1 MKPYFFLQSGDT
13 YHLKV
18 NPSCSKYTHEET
30 VRYPC
35 ILHARILM
43 DTPMRSP
50 FQILD
55 HSMTIDCKEDVIKTH
70 KCKIVCTKMAWSG
83 HIITT
88 PPPPT
93 PLPSLPRHSPVPTV
107 ALWVKCFSQEHSTL
121 TGPGLDP
128 RCLDLQLSALM
139 PLHLYRIMSN
149 RPLCCFWW
157 HVEADFHSHCVH
169 LTIIIIIIIVNALLQ
184 ISSSQ
189 LKSVSYRTTG
199 APFNKRFPSITGG
212 ALQYR
217 KHPFYPSP

>member
-1 MKPYFFLQSGDT
+1 MRKLWGIPAYCMQGYWWILQWEALSRFWITPWQSTAKKMWSKPTNVKLFVQRW
-13 YHLKV
+13 
-18 NPSCSKYTHEET
+18 HE
-30 VRYPC
+30 V
-35 ILHARILM
+35 AR
-43 DTPMRSP
+43 
-50 FQILD
+50 
-55 HSMTIDCKEDVIKTH
+55 
-70 KCKIVCTKMAWSG
+70 G
-83 HIITT
+83 ITT
-88 PPPPT
+88 PPPT

-107 ALWVKCFSQEHSTL
+107 ALWVKCFAQEHSTL

>member
-1 MKPYFFLQSGDT
+1 MRKLWGIPAYCMQGYWWILQWEALSRFWITPWQSTAKKMWSKPTNVKLFVQRW
-13 YHLKV
+13 
-18 NPSCSKYTHEET
+18 HE
-30 VRYPC
+30 VA
-35 ILHARILM
+35 ISSL
-43 DTPMRSP
+43 
-50 FQILD
+50 
-55 HSMTIDCKEDVIKTH
+55 
-70 KCKIVCTKMAWSG
+70 
-83 HIITT
+83 

-107 ALWVKCFSQEHSTL
+107 ALWVKCFAQEHSTL

>member
-1 MKPYFFLQSGDT
+1 MRKLWGIPAYCMQGYWWILQWEALSRFWITPWQSTAKKMWSKPTNVKLFVQRW
-13 YHLKV
+13 
-18 NPSCSKYTHEET
+18 HE
-30 VRYPC
+30 VAISSLP
-35 ILHARILM
+35 
-43 DTPMRSP
+43 
-50 FQILD
+50 
-55 HSMTIDCKEDVIKTH
+55 
-70 KCKIVCTKMAWSG
+70 
-83 HIITT
+83 

-107 ALWVKCFSQEHSTL
+107 ALWVKCFAQEHSTL

-169 LTIIIIIIIVNALLQ
+169 LTIIIIIIIVNASLQ

>member
-1 MKPYFFLQSGDT
+1 MRKLWGIPAYCMQGYWWILQWETLSRFWITPWQSTAKKIWSKPTNVKLFVQRWYE
-13 YHLKV
+13 V
-18 NPSCSKYTHEET
+18 
-30 VRYPC
+30 
-35 ILHARILM
+35 AR
-43 DTPMRSP
+43 
-50 FQILD
+50 
-55 HSMTIDCKEDVIKTH
+55 
-70 KCKIVCTKMAWSG
+70 G
-83 HIITT
+83 ITT
-88 PPPPT
+88 PPT

-128 RCLDLQLSALM
+128 RCLDLELSALM

-157 HVEADFHSHCVH
+157 HVEVDFHSHCVH
-169 LTIIIIIIIVNALLQ
+169 LTIIIIIIIVNASLK

-189 LKSVSYRTTG
+189 LKSVSYSTTG

>member
-1 MKPYFFLQSGDT
+1 MRKLWGIPAYCMQGYWWILQWEALSRFWITPWQSTAKKMWSKPTNVKLFVQRW
-13 YHLKV
+13 
-18 NPSCSKYTHEET
+18 HE
-30 VRYPC
+30 V
-35 ILHARILM
+35 AR
-43 DTPMRSP
+43 
-50 FQILD
+50 
-55 HSMTIDCKEDVIKTH
+55 
-70 KCKIVCTKMAWSG
+70 G
-83 HIITT
+83 ITT

-107 ALWVKCFSQEHSTL
+107 ALWVKCFAQEHSTL

-189 LKSVSYRTTG
+189 LKSVSHRTTG

>member
-1 MKPYFFLQSGDT
+1 MRKLWGIPAYCMQGYWWILQWEALSRFWITPWQSTAKKMWSKPTNVKLFVQRW
-13 YHLKV
+13 
-18 NPSCSKYTHEET
+18 HE
-30 VRYPC
+30 VA
-35 ILHARILM
+35 ISSL
-43 DTPMRSP
+43 
-50 FQILD
+50 
-55 HSMTIDCKEDVIKTH
+55 
-70 KCKIVCTKMAWSG
+70 
-83 HIITT
+83 

-139 PLHLYRIMSN
+139 PLHLYRIMSK